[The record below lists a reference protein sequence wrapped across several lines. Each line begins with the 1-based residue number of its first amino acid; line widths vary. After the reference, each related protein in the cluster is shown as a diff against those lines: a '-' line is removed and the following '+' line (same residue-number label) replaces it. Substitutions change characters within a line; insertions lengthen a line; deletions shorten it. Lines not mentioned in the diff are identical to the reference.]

1 MVTHDTGRIA
11 AMGIGARHVD
21 PARWSLRRLLR
32 LAVFP
37 ILIVGVA
44 AYFQWRGGSAAHTD
58 APTSAIEAIVVGA
71 ANGAW
76 GDTDPLVRSNLAPHL
91 PTLPPKDGSIALRI
105 ELAEESV
112 RSATGATHL
121 VTVLESGA
129 PRLIVRCRYD
139 PDPLRR
145 AIVGYQVL
153 Q

>member
-1 MVTHDTGRIA
+1 
-11 AMGIGARHVD
+11 MGQSPTNSDRS
-21 PARWSLRRLLR
+21 RWNARRLLR

-44 AYFQWRGGSAAHTD
+44 AFFQWRGNQSAHTD

-105 ELAEESV
+105 ELADASV
-112 RSATGATHL
+112 RAATGATHL

-145 AIVGYQVL
+145 AIVGYEVL